1 MIWTRGSKRSLSC
14 IIWYFNEVISKIWN
28 SCRYINKIPKVWIVD
43 TIFFTLSNINIGKM
57 QNVKVE
63 MTVNSYLSMTRTLF
77 EPFCQVEIKTSVQM
91 SEECMIRAVQPAV
104 CSVYRPYLCIKSVRR
119 QGETRTISPSA
130 WSTL

>member
-1 MIWTRGSKRSLSC
+1 M
-14 IIWYFNEVISKIWN
+14 
-28 SCRYINKIPKVWIVD
+28 WIVD

-104 CSVYRPYLCIKSVRR
+104 CSVYVQAVSLYKVGPPPGRN
-119 QGETRTISPSA
+119 
-130 WSTL
+130 